1 MKNMEQTRE
10 IAVRRAGRPFAV
22 DTELGHAVRA
32 HIRPHGTRRRPVHRV
47 TFFFVEAGRA
57 VIENALAAGRDLLRG
72 RR

>member
-32 HIRPHGTRRRPVHRV
+32 HIRPGGKLRLPAHRL

-57 VIENALAAGRDLLRG
+57 VVENILAAGRDLLSG
-72 RR
+72 RK